1 MDPWMG
7 RFFVDLE
14 KAETAV
20 FYEAVG
26 RLGQQFLQLERQY
39 FSLPAE

>member
-1 MDPWMG
+1 MG
-7 RFFVDLE
+7 SFFVDME

-20 FYEAVG
+20 FYKTVG

-39 FSLPAE
+39 FSLPE